1 MRFLIPV
8 MAVIGLMQ
16 VPAMAQA
23 KFGVVDFQRAVT
35 ETAEFK
41 KAYAELEA
49 KYKPSQDRVQKAQ
62 QELNDIETQL
72 RNSQGQLSAAGGA
85 ELQARGQRKQTQ
97 VERMTQDLQ
106 EDFEA
111 DRDAAVRLV
120 STRMGDVLKKVATD
134 KGLDLIVDVAAVRYS
149 AMALDVTE
157 LAIKGYDA
165 AHPAK

>member
-1 MRFLIPV
+1 MRFLISA
-8 MAVIGLMQ
+8 MALVGLMQ
-16 VPAMAQA
+16 FPAMAQS
-23 KFGVVDFQRAVT
+23 KIGVVDFQRAVT

-41 KAYAELEA
+41 KAAVDLEA
-49 KYKPSQDRVQKAQ
+49 KYKPVQEKVAKIQ

-72 RNSQGQLSAAGGA
+72 RSSQGQLSNAGAA
-85 ELQARGQRKQTQ
+85 ELQARGQRKQTEF
-97 VERMTQDLQ
+97 ERRSQDLQ

-120 STRMGDVLKKVATD
+120 STRMAEVMKKVATD
-134 KGLDLIVDVAAVRYS
+134 KGLEMIVDVAAVRYS
-149 AMALDVTE
+149 ATALDVTD